1 MIGIQEK
8 TLVAIRFLRD
18 LVVTGVAVCLL
29 ATLFAVT
36 AAKAHQ
42 RIPVKVG
49 AYEYGVVYFYD
60 DGKPQGMVLHLIRL
74 LNDLQDEYVFELAE
88 TSSRRRYQAVTSGE
102 VDLVLLESAQ
112 WEWRNLDVQFSK
124 SIVQEKDL
132 YLTLAGPD
140 NTDALLSDVT
150 NYPILC
156 VLGFHYGFA
165 DFNADPEYLRQ
176 NFDVLLRYNE
186 QEVLDGL
193 LAGEAPIG
201 IVSAGFLAARFVDYP
216 SLRESLVIS
225 DQPDAVHDLV
235 AVLSA
240 GSSIPL
246 ERFNQLIAK
255 LQSTGEVERLWQ
267 QLHIGLSG

>member
-150 NYPILC
+150 SGRGSTDWYR
-156 VLGFHYGFA
+156 LG
-165 DFNADPEYLRQ
+165 
-176 NFDVLLRYNE
+176 
-186 QEVLDGL
+186 
-193 LAGEAPIG
+193 
-201 IVSAGFLAARFVDYP
+201 
-216 SLRESLVIS
+216 
-225 DQPDAVHDLV
+225 
-235 AVLSA
+235 
-240 GSSIPL
+240 
-246 ERFNQLIAK
+246 
-255 LQSTGEVERLWQ
+255 
-267 QLHIGLSG
+267 GLSGRPVC

>member
-8 TLVAIRFLRD
+8 ALVAIRFLRD
-18 LVVTGVAVCLL
+18 LGVTGVAVCLL
-29 ATLFAVT
+29 AILFAVT
-36 AAKAHQ
+36 AAKAHE

-49 AYEYGVVYFYD
+49 AYEYGVVYFYE

-88 TSSRRRYQAVTSGE
+88 TSSRRRYQAVTGGD
-102 VDLVLLESAQ
+102 VDLVLLESSQ
-112 WEWRNLDVQFSK
+112 WEWQEFDVRFSEP
-124 SIVQEKDL
+124 IVQEKDL
-132 YLTLAGPD
+132 YLTLAGRD
-140 NTDALLSDVT
+140 DIQSLLSNVT
-150 NYPILC
+150 NHPILC

-246 ERFNQLIAK
+246 DRFNQLIAK